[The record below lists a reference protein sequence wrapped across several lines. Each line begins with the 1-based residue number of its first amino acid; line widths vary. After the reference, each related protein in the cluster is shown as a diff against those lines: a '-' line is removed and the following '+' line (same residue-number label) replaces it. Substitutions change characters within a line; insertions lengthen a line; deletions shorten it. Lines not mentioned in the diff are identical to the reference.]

1 MSNQPKPDQSPVPD
15 PHRTAPITAPQPRWA
30 PIDTSAYIERLEH
43 VKALLEQASALAA
56 TTEAA
61 RMAPLVELHH
71 RLAEEGRGNPHRR
84 PHR

>member
-1 MSNQPKPDQSPVPD
+1 MSAMSDQP
-15 PHRTAPITAPQPRWA
+15 PRWT
-30 PIDTSAYIERLEH
+30 PIDAGSYIERLEQ
-43 VKALLEQASALAA
+43 VKALLEQAAVLAA

-61 RMAPLVELHH
+61 RIGPLVELQH